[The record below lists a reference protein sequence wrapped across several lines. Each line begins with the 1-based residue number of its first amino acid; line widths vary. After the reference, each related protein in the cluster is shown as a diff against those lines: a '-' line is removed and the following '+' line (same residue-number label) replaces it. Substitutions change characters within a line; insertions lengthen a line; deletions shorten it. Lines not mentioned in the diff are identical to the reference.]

1 MPPTI
6 TSRKASSSTR
16 IRAVCASIRSAASSP
31 SGLSEPVDTKADAPL
46 SLNDELTKV
55 FKEDAEAK
63 AKPEKVEAP
72 AKDEKPVEA
81 VKPAAKEAAPKD
93 EKPAEAA
100 TAEADKATPA
110 PEAKPEEKADARQH
124 QEPPKNF
131 LPDAKEMWKNV
142 PRSVRR
148 DIETMTRSH
157 DEATAKFKDVA
168 DRYETVRDFDELARS
183 NGREL
188 RDSLT
193 KMHHAENLI
202 QRNPIAGLN
211 AILMEV
217 GPRKPDGQPVSLFEV
232 AQHIVQQGPQGYQQA
247 MQQAQQVQQRP
258 AEDPRVSHLQQQLQ
272 QMQEQTLAM
281 QVIQP
286 FKAEHPR
293 YDELQEDIA
302 FFLKSGKI
310 PQSLSP
316 YDRLAAA
323 YDMAARINP
332 ASHVEE
338 TPATGDEGP
347 DRERR
352 AGEDFSGPKSIK
364 SSPGSVTE
372 AVNDQGQDD
381 ESIRDSLRKE
391 LRRLNRA

>member
-1 MPPTI
+1 MTDFQDTETLSTVIDTETGP
-6 TSRKASSSTR
+6 SASGGG
-16 IRAVCASIRSAASSP
+16 AP
-31 SGLSEPVDTKADAPL
+31 NLSEPVEPKAPL

-63 AKPEKVEAP
+63 AKPEKAEAP
-72 AKDEKPVEA
+72 VKDEKPAEE
-81 VKPAAKEAAPKD
+81 VKPEAKEAAPKD
-93 EKPAEAA
+93 EKPAEAP
-100 TAEADKATPA
+100 TAETDKPTPA
-110 PEAKPEEKADARQH
+110 PEAKPEEKADSRQH
-124 QEPPKNF
+124 AEPPKSF
-131 LPDAKEMWKNV
+131 LPDAKELWKNV

-157 DEATAKFKDVA
+157 EEATAKFKDVA

-193 KMHHAENLI
+193 KMHHVENMI

-232 AQHIVQQGPQGYQQA
+232 AQHIVQQGQQGYQQ
-247 MQQAQQVQQRP
+247 MVQQAPQPQQRP
-258 AEDPRVSHLQQQLQ
+258 TEDPRVGQLQQQLQ

-293 YDELQEDIA
+293 YDELQDDIA
-302 FFLKSGKI
+302 FFLQSGKI

-338 TPATGDEGP
+338 APAAGDEGP

-372 AVNDQGQDD
+372 AVNDQGNSGESAAD
-381 ESIRDSLRKE
+381 SIRAV
-391 LRRLNRA
+391 LRRANRK